1 MKKPSSLF
9 VVIAKIHFNDIF
21 CVITITIFKS
31 DFHFNV
37 INFEQQ
43 ERTVER
49 VHYVDV

>member
-1 MKKPSSLF
+1 MKNLHLFLLSLQ
-9 VVIAKIHFNDIF
+9 KYTLNDIF